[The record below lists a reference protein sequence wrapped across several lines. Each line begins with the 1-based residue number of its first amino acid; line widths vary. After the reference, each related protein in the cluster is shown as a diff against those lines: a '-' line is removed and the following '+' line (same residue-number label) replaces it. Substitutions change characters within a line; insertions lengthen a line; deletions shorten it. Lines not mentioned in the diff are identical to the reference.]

1 MDSSM
6 AELSTDGHEAGME
19 QMELLVKLI
28 NMLLVHML
36 QKKSLANKKTEVEIG
51 LLAWRNWTAGPG
63 EIGLE

>member
-1 MDSSM
+1 M
-6 AELSTDGHEAGME
+6 AELSTDGDGAGME
-19 QMELLVKLI
+19 HMELLVKLI